1 MDANAGQGMQLHA
14 LRRGPP
20 RDRPLSRSN
29 ATQHKAI
36 GDYGDQQRIER
47 RVTIDGPVSV
57 GIDGRHG
64 KRRNGEAQVAA
75 AA

>member
-1 MDANAGQGMQLHA
+1 MLGFVEMVLAAEKDH
-14 LRRGPP
+14 
-20 RDRPLSRSN
+20 

-36 GDYGDQQRIER
+36 DDYGDQPRVVR

-64 KRRNGEAQVAA
+64 KRRGSDAQVAA

>member
-20 RDRPLSRSN
+20 RDWPLSRSN